1 MKTTIAVIRAEH
13 DALRKV
19 LDSLVQRL
27 VEHQRSGAPL
37 DFAAMR
43 AMLFYLGEYPERLHH
58 REESNLLFPRLRSR
72 SPGSPEVLDRL
83 EREHAQSRTLLLE
96 VEHELLAFEMVGAP
110 RSANFERVLR
120 RYADFYL
127 EHMDTEET
135 AVLPLA
141 EKVLTEHDWAELDAV
156 FSLNHDPLTGH
167 PPADAYSAA
176 FERVAAGIAAEYPLT
191 PR

>member
-1 MKTTIAVIRAEH
+1 MNTTTMAVIRAEQ

-27 VEHQRSGAPL
+27 VEHKRSGTPP

-58 REESNLLFPRLRSR
+58 KEESRLLFPRLRSR
-72 SPGSPEVLDRL
+72 SPRLHDVLDRL
-83 EREHAQSRTLLLE
+83 DREHAQGRTLLLE
-96 VEHELLAFEMVGAP
+96 LEHALLAFELMGTT
-110 RSANFERVLR
+110 RCESFEEALR
-120 RYADFYL
+120 RYADFQAA
-127 EHMDTEET
+127 HMRIEET
-135 AVLPLA
+135 EVLPLA
-141 EKVLTEHDWAELDAV
+141 QEVLTAHDWAELDTV

-167 PPADAYSAA
+167 PPADAYSAVFDA
-176 FERVAAGIAAEYPLT
+176 IATSIARPAE